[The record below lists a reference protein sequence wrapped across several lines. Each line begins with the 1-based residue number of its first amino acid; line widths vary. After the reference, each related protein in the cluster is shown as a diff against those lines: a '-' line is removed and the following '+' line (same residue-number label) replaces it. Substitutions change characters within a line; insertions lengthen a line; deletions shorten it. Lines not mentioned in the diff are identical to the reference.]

1 MIGFGSCGSVFRAF
15 AEPPWNTPTVL
26 QTDRIEST
34 EHGID
39 LGPLATLLP
48 GVVDVRSS
56 IYVHH
61 DHDSTPRE

>member
-1 MIGFGSCGSVFRAF
+1 MDQFFVHSQNRHGTL
-15 AEPPWNTPTVL
+15 P

-56 IYVHH
+56 IYEQVSSQDHH
-61 DHDSTPRE
+61 DHDSIPRE